1 MVTFLA
7 VAAAVPGR
15 KYSICRG
22 ENGNGSGNG
31 TGTGNGTGNGMRNGM
46 ENGTGNPP
54 GDVSGPRNIPCS
66 NGILLEG
73 VKLGLKFGI
82 DLEVERVVLGL
93 VQRTWEGIANFG
105 RLFGMRP

>member
-31 TGTGNGTGNGMRNGM
+31 TGTGNGTGNGMRNGT
-46 ENGTGNPP
+46 ENGTG
-54 GDVSGPRNIPCS
+54 NIPCS

-73 VKLGLKFGI
+73 VKLGLNFGI
-82 DLEVERVVLGL
+82 DLEVEQVVLGL

>member
-31 TGTGNGTGNGMRNGM
+31 TGTGNGTGNGMRNGT
-46 ENGTGNPP
+46 ENGTGNF
-54 GDVSGPRNIPCS
+54 PCS

-73 VKLGLKFGI
+73 VKLGLNFGI
-82 DLEVERVVLGL
+82 DLEVERVLGL

>member
-31 TGTGNGTGNGMRNGM
+31 TGTGNGTGNGMRNGT
-46 ENGTGNPP
+46 ENGTGNT
-54 GDVSGPRNIPCS
+54 PCS

-73 VKLGLKFGI
+73 VKLGLNFGI